1 MRQLPKRRYVLK
13 PSHLMPLKMPTASSQ
28 GSKEIFLS
36 LDICRFLVVFLS
48 CSCSFFRCFSTVVL
62 SGLCVGFRVIILN
75 ALGKW
80 GFGGFLPQD
89 AFVVK
94 IGRIVCVRTT

>member
-48 CSCSFFRCFSTVVL
+48 CSCLVFLFFSTVVFL
-62 SGLCVGFRVIILN
+62 GSGLVFRFVVFVVGF
-75 ALGKW
+75 
-80 GFGGFLPQD
+80 
-89 AFVVK
+89 
-94 IGRIVCVRTT
+94 